1 VINHSR
7 HTQIALL
14 GDIIQVAL
22 TYEPEWEDIGIIE
35 GWAARV
41 TTVFHD
47 RFMLVGPTS
56 NPANVTSG
64 ADIKTTMR
72 EIATHAE
79 QSGGADYALFHSRG
93 DGSATHYKELQLW
106 GLCGVDLAHQR
117 SWRRRIPLTPYEA
130 LRRAS
135 EEGAYALTDR
145 ATFLTVARDGAASN
159 LRVYVEDGKH
169 LVNPCA
175 VLVNLKAPVNRLA
188 REFAHWLASDE
199 AQDILENFGKSWKL
213 RLPIFA
219 PKSRTQVDR
228 RYALVAKL

>member
-1 VINHSR
+1 
-7 HTQIALL
+7 
-14 GDIIQVAL
+14 
-22 TYEPEWEDIGIIE
+22 
-35 GWAARV
+35 
-41 TTVFHD
+41 
-47 RFMLVGPTS
+47 
-56 NPANVTSG
+56 
-64 ADIKTTMR
+64 
-72 EIATHAE
+72 
-79 QSGGADYALFHSRG
+79 
-93 DGSATHYKELQLW
+93 
-106 GLCGVDLAHQR
+106 VDLAHQR